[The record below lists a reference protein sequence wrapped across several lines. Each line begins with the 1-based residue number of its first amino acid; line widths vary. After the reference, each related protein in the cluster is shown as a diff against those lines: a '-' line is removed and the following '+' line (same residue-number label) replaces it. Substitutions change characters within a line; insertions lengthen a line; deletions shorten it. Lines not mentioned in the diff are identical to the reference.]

1 MPYHL
6 ALEEHPRYLRATVTG
21 SNNPRNA
28 LRFLKESYEACVERG
43 KAALLLEMN
52 LSGPAFDLGS
62 IYSVVAE
69 RSADGKKLRKI
80 AYVDTSPRDP
90 KALKF
95 AETVAI
101 NRGVNVRLFQDLAAA
116 HRWMEAP

>member
-28 LRFLKESYEACVERG
+28 LRFLKESYEACIERG
-43 KAALLLEMN
+43 QNALLLEMN
-52 LSGPAFDLGS
+52 FSGPAFDFGG
-62 IYSVVAE
+62 IFSVVSE

-90 KALKF
+90 KTMKF

-116 HRWMEAP
+116 QRWMEGS

>member
-6 ALEEHPRYLRATVTG
+6 TLEEHPGYLRATVTG

-43 KAALLLEMN
+43 QTALLLEMN
-52 LSGPAFDLGS
+52 LSGPAFDFGS
-62 IYSVVAE
+62 IFSVVAE

-90 KALKF
+90 KTMKF

-116 HRWMEAP
+116 QRWMEGS